1 MNFVQDPAL
10 WYGVAGTCAAAV
22 YVARSRITVKDLR
35 ERNRLLA
42 EDVRM
47 RDDELDNVVRV
58 LLPALVETGERLK
71 GSLLR
76 HEELRAT
83 PYAHNIETVVEMF
96 TTAVE
101 DARDRADHSAKN
113 ALKAAM
119 RTLQALAGEQQLAIS
134 DMQNNYVDAQLL
146 QDLLAIDHMNSQFGR
161 RAQVIAA
168 LCGGWTGRQ
177 RAAAPLYDVMRGAK
191 GRIRDYLRVEIR
203 MQSNVAV
210 IGRAVEPVALA
221 VAELLDNAA
230 SYSPPHTTVEINFQT
245 VPNGVCIMVD
255 DAGVGMH
262 EEARQSAARYLGATE
277 PVGITRL
284 GHPPQFGFPV
294 IGMLAAQYGFTV
306 SVDTRSPYGGMRA
319 VVMLPSELLTTAVD
333 ADPAPVPAQRR
344 VTRAPRA
351 AAAPAESRPAAPA
364 TTAPVADEGTAAL
377 DGELPQRRRRAP
389 LPVDRTHQPAP
400 TDAPDRSDAETAG
413 LMGAFLRG
421 TRSGRVPETDEK
433 GQENR

>member
-22 YVARSRITVKDLR
+22 YVARSRITVRDLR

-47 RDDELDNVVRV
+47 RDDEIDNVVRV

-71 GSLLR
+71 GSLLL
-76 HEELRAT
+76 HSELRAT
-83 PYAHNIETVVEMF
+83 PYAQNIETVVEMF

-245 VPNGVCIMVD
+245 VPNGVCVMVD

-262 EEARQSAARYLGATE
+262 EEARQSAARYLDATE

-333 ADPAPVPAQRR
+333 VEPAPVPAQRR
-344 VTRAPRA
+344 VARVPRA
-351 AAAPAESRPAAPA
+351 ATGEARPATPA

-389 LPVDRTHQPAP
+389 LQVDRTHQPAP
-400 TDAPDRSDAETAG
+400 TEAADRSDAETAG

-421 TRSGRVPETDEK
+421 TRSGRVPETDDK

>member
-22 YVARSRITVKDLR
+22 YVARSRITVRDLR

-47 RDDELDNVVRV
+47 RDDEIDNVVRV

-83 PYAHNIETVVEMF
+83 PYAQGIETVVEMF

-119 RTLQALAGEQQLAIS
+119 RTLQALAGEQQVAIS

-262 EEARQSAARYLGATE
+262 EEARQNAARYLDASE

-319 VVMLPSELLTTAVD
+319 VVMLPSGLLTTAVD
-333 ADPAPVPAQRR
+333 AEPASVPAQRR
-344 VTRAPRA
+344 VARVPRA
-351 AAAPAESRPAAPA
+351 GTGESRPVAPA
-364 TTAPVADEGTAAL
+364 AAAPVADEGTAAL

-421 TRSGRVPETDEK
+421 TRSGRVPDTDDK

>member
-1 MNFVQDPAL
+1 MDFMHDPAL
-10 WYGVAGTCAAAV
+10 WYGVIGTGAAGIYA
-22 YVARSRITVKDLR
+22 ARSRRTVKGLR
-35 ERNRLLA
+35 ERNRTLA
-42 EDVRM
+42 ENVNM
-47 RDDELDNVVRV
+47 RDDEILNVART
-58 LLPALVETGERLK
+58 LLPALVESGERLK
-71 GSLLR
+71 GSVLL
-76 HEELRAT
+76 HEELRDT
-83 PYAHNIETVVEMF
+83 PYAQGIETVVEMF

-101 DARDRADHSAKN
+101 DARNRADHSAKT

-119 RTLQALAGEQQLAIS
+119 RTLQGLASEQQLAIS
-134 DMQNNYVDAQLL
+134 EMQKNYADSQLL
-146 QDLLAIDHMNSQFGR
+146 QDLLGIDHMNSQFGR

-177 RAAAPLYDVMRGAK
+177 RNATPLYDVMRGAK

-262 EEARQSAARYLGATE
+262 EEVRQSAARFLTADE

-306 SVDTRSPYGGMRA
+306 SVDTRSPYGGTRA
-319 VVMLPSELLTTAVD
+319 VVMLPPELLTTAVD
-333 ADPAPVPAQRR
+333 TGPSPEQPSRRERR
-344 VTRAPRA
+344 VAVQPREVAPSAPRA
-351 AAAPAESRPAAPA
+351 AQPAPAAAPSE
-364 TTAPVADEGTAAL
+364 D
-377 DGELPQRRRRAP
+377 DLPQRRRRAP
-389 LPVDRTHQPAP
+389 LPAARSEQADPP
-400 TDAPDRSDAETAG
+400 DAPARSDAEVAG
-413 LMGAFLRG
+413 LMGAFQRG
-421 TRSGRVPETDEK
+421 TRSGRVPDTDTK
-433 GQENR
+433 GHESR

>member
-1 MNFVQDPAL
+1 MNFMQDPAV
-10 WYGVAGTCAAAV
+10 WYGVTGTCAAAV
-22 YVARSRITVKDLR
+22 YAARSRKTVRNLR

-42 EDVRM
+42 EDARM
-47 RDDELDNVVRV
+47 RDDEIRNVANA
-58 LLPALVETGERLK
+58 LLPALIESAERIK
-71 GSLLR
+71 GSILV
-76 HEELRAT
+76 HEELRGT
-83 PYAHNIETVVEMF
+83 PYAQNIETVVEMF
-96 TTAVE
+96 TSAVE
-101 DARDRADHSAKN
+101 EARDRADDSAKT

-119 RTLQALAGEQQLAIS
+119 RTLQGLAGEQQLAIS
-134 DMQNNYVDAQLL
+134 EMQNNYVDSQLL

-177 RAAAPLYDVMRGAK
+177 RSAAPLYDVMRGAK

-230 SYSPPHTTVEINFQT
+230 SYSPPHTTIEINFQT
-245 VPNGVCIMVD
+245 VPNGVCVMVD

-262 EEARQSAARYLGATE
+262 EEARQSAARFLSATE

-319 VVMLPSELLTTAVD
+319 VVLLPSELLTTAVESE
-333 ADPAPVPAQRR
+333 PAPIHTGRR
-344 VTRAPRA
+344 NGVVRAPRA
-351 AAAPAESRPAAPA
+351 QPAP
-364 TTAPVADEGTAAL
+364 PVPSEPEMPSTL
-377 DGELPQRRRRAP
+377 DGDLPQRQRRAP
-389 LPVDRTHQPAP
+389 LPAARTEKSGPEIAPA
-400 TDAPDRSDAETAG
+400 RSDADVAG
-413 LMGAFLRG
+413 LMGAFQRG
-421 TRSGRVPETDEK
+421 TRSGRVPETDIK
-433 GQENR
+433 GQDAP